1 MVSDHVLSERR
12 RALEDEFF
20 ARQNNMLLER
30 MRAAGEAQSRREALA
45 AASGITDDALLDRL
59 VALGLGPETL
69 TALAVVPMVL
79 VGWADGSVEKT
90 EREAILAGAKE
101 AGLDQQPGSR
111 ELLDSWLNSKPGPE
125 LADAWFSYVKAISA
139 SLAPDAKAGLRQEI
153 IGRCRRVADA
163 AGGFLL
169 SSRISPAEKA
179 VLAKLDQAFAP

>member
-1 MVSDHVLSERR
+1 MVSDHVLSQRR

-20 ARQNNMLLER
+20 TRQDNLLLQR
-30 MRAAGEAQSRREALA
+30 MRAAGEAQTRREALA

-69 TALAVVPMVL
+69 TALAIVPMVL
-79 VGWADGSVEKT
+79 VAWADGSVEKT
-90 EREAILAGAKE
+90 EREAILAGARE
-101 AGLDQQPGSR
+101 TGLDQQHDSR
-111 ELLDSWLNSKPGPE
+111 ELLDRWLSAKPGPE
-125 LADAWFSYVKAISA
+125 LADAWFSYAKAVSA

-153 IGRCRRVADA
+153 IGRCRRVAEA

-179 VLAKLDQAFAP
+179 VLAKLDQAFDA